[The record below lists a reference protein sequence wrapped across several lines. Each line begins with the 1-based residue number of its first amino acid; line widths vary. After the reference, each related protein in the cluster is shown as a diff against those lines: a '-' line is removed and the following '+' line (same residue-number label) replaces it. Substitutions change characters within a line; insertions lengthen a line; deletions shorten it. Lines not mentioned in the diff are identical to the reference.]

1 MGYWGKAG
9 SRLGAVGRLTCV
21 RLAQRWQF
29 AYISGLI
36 PYRYIESIYL
46 NGVFVRSRA
55 ETLEFTLLGLLSQS
69 PLHGYEI
76 RKRLT
81 AIYGPFRALS
91 FSVLYPQLRR
101 MLEAGLIA
109 ERVDESTRRSR
120 IIYSITKA
128 GEKKFAKLT
137 DLVNPESWED
147 DGFEARFAFFG
158 ATSTN
163 SRIRILEGR
172 HRRLKEKAELLR
184 GELDRDGMGLD
195 KYLEEWRRH
204 SLESAE
210 REIAW
215 LEELIQTESK

>member
-1 MGYWGKAG
+1 M
-9 SRLGAVGRLTCV
+9 
-21 RLAQRWQF
+21 
-29 AYISGLI
+29 
-36 PYRYIESIYL
+36 
-46 NGVFVRSRA
+46 RSKA

-76 RKRLT
+76 RKRLS

-163 SRIRILEGR
+163 SRLRILEGR

>member
-1 MGYWGKAG
+1 M
-9 SRLGAVGRLTCV
+9 
-21 RLAQRWQF
+21 
-29 AYISGLI
+29 
-36 PYRYIESIYL
+36 
-46 NGVFVRSRA
+46 RSKA

-76 RKRLT
+76 RKRLS

-91 FSVLYPQLRR
+91 FSVLYLQLRR
-101 MLEAGLIA
+101 MLEEGLID

-120 IIYSITKA
+120 IIYTITKA
-128 GEKKFAKLT
+128 GQKKFAALT
-137 DLVNPESWED
+137 DSVNPESWED

-163 SRIRILEGR
+163 SRLRILEGR
-172 HRRLKEKAELLR
+172 HRRLKEKAELLKS
-184 GELDRDGMGLD
+184 ELERDGMGLD

-215 LEELIQTESK
+215 LEELIQTERK

>member
-1 MGYWGKAG
+1 VAFL
-9 SRLGAVGRLTCV
+9 S
-21 RLAQRWQF
+21 
-29 AYISGLI
+29 YIGLNSV
-36 PYRYIESIYL
+36 SIYRIDISLDIFL
-46 NGVFVRSRA
+46 NLGVFVRSRA

-76 RKRLT
+76 RKRLS

-109 ERVDESTRRSR
+109 ESVDVTTRRSR
-120 IIYSITKA
+120 IVYTITKA
-128 GEKKFAKLT
+128 GEKKFSQLT

-158 ATSTN
+158 ATSSN
-163 SRIRILEGR
+163 SRLRILEGR

-184 GELDRDGMGLD
+184 SELDRDGMGLD

-215 LEELIQTESK
+215 LEELIHTESK

>member
-1 MGYWGKAG
+1 M
-9 SRLGAVGRLTCV
+9 
-21 RLAQRWQF
+21 
-29 AYISGLI
+29 
-36 PYRYIESIYL
+36 
-46 NGVFVRSRA
+46 RSRA

-76 RKRLT
+76 RKRLS
-81 AIYGPFRALS
+81 AIYDPFRALS

-109 ERVDESTRRSR
+109 ERVDETTRRSR
-120 IIYSITKA
+120 IVYTITKA
-128 GEKKFAKLT
+128 GEKKFSQLT

-158 ATSTN
+158 ATSSN
-163 SRIRILEGR
+163 SRLRILEGR

-184 GELDRDGMGLD
+184 SELDRDGMGLD

-215 LEELIQTESK
+215 LEELIHTESK